1 MSEQHS
7 LYSHYT
13 LAQLKIITLFPG
25 ILPRTVNIPRPPIT
39 VFIKEALLFFQVLIF
54 PLKAINEREQQ
65 RCLQLQHSI
74 SLVGAKSSDCFQ
86 SGMGFLV
93 GVEDLSA
100 FGNYS
105 SYCGQ
110 EVYFS
115 IALQIMCLTL

>member
-25 ILPRTVNIPRPPIT
+25 ILPRTVNISP
-39 VFIKEALLFFQVLIF
+39 ESQCLLRKHYFFFLVLIF

-74 SLVGAKSSDCFQ
+74 SLAGAKSSNCFQ
-86 SGMGFLV
+86 NGMGFLV

-100 FGNYS
+100 FGNSS